1 MVLTTMQSIAI
12 IAVCGIC
19 TLLERA
25 LPFLIFSGRA
35 VPEPVRYLGRVL
47 PMAIMATLV
56 IYCLKGISFSSAA
69 GFAPLL
75 IASAVT
81 AILHLWKR
89 STLISILW
97 HCLLY
102 GSGAACICIIL
113 HNFNRK
119 TLRIFSIRRVLFFN
133 FLIVIFGL

>member
-35 VPEPVRYLGRVL
+35 CTLSGACASDGNYGNPCHLLSEGHFFFLCGRL
-47 PMAIMATLV
+47 CAALD
-56 IYCLKGISFSSAA
+56 CLRGNSHS
-69 GFAPLL
+69 APLEKKHSHQHFL
-75 IASAVT
+75 
-81 AILHLWKR
+81 R
-89 STLISILW
+89 

-113 HNFNRK
+113 HNFSRK
-119 TLRIFSIRRVLFFN
+119 LYISNKIR
-133 FLIVIFGL
+133 

>member
-47 PMAIMATLV
+47 PMAIMATLI
-56 IYCLKGISFSSAA
+56 IYCLKGITFSA

-81 AILHLWKR
+81 AVLHLWKR
-89 STLISILW
+89 STLISIFCGTVCYMALVQ
-97 HCLLY
+97 LVF
-102 GSGAACICIIL
+102 A
-113 HNFNRK
+113 
-119 TLRIFSIRRVLFFN
+119 
-133 FLIVIFGL
+133 

>member
-35 VPEPVRYLGRVL
+35 VPEPVRYLGRGNYGNPCHL
-47 PMAIMATLV
+47 LSEGHFLFLCGRLCAALD
-56 IYCLKGISFSSAA
+56 CLRGNSHS
-69 GFAPLL
+69 APLEKKHPHQHFL
-75 IASAVT
+75 
-81 AILHLWKR
+81 R
-89 STLISILW
+89 

-133 FLIVIFGL
+133 FLIVIFWL